1 MPARRKVTPQMKLAL
16 VDAMMRG
23 ATMGTAALEFG
34 VSRQAIY
41 NAMEKDPRFAEELNT
56 ARGTADDAVEAA
68 LYRNA
73 IGGNVTAQI
82 FWLKNRRPNEWRDA
96 HEIDLANKDGKPLIY
111 RAYFADGIPVSP
123 AAVPLPAAAS
133 GGSGA

>member
-1 MPARRKVTPQMKLAL
+1 MPARRKITQQMKDAL

-23 ATMGTAALEFG
+23 ATMGTAALKFG

-41 NAMEKDPRFAEELNT
+41 NAMEKDPRFAEKLNA

-73 IGGNVTAQI
+73 INGNVTAQI

-96 HEIDLANKDGKPLIY
+96 HEIDLANKDGRPLVY
-111 RAYFADGIPVSP
+111 KAFFSDGVPVSP
-123 AAVPLPAAAS
+123 TPVPLPATAA
-133 GGSGA
+133 